1 MSAVPAM
8 LAMFYGALPPEVNT
22 ARLMAG
28 AGVGP
33 MYQAAAGW
41 EALAIS
47 LETQADELAGSL
59 SALSGAWQGSGSER
73 AVSAT
78 MPMVTWLHT
87 TAMQAQKRAMQALAQ
102 ASSYATAVATTPPI
116 PEIEQNHVTHAV
128 LEATNF
134 LGINTAPI
142 GVNEADYFVRM
153 WNQAAGAMEAYQAE
167 TSVNTLFEPIPPIKP
182 IVMPGVGEST
192 AAAVMAETAP
202 GVAGAAMRNL
212 IMAQVVGQSTIESAA
227 MWTGNAASQ
236 FAFAAD
242 RAESQA
248 SKAETTGEKAG
259 SQQDKTQGGQQGAQ
273 MMMQVAS
280 QVGSQAAQLPQQ
292 IGQLIG
298 QPVQQLSQPLQQV
311 TQIFSQMGSSFGNNG
326 AQMGLMGASPFSNH
340 PLAGG
345 SGAASGAG
353 LVRAASLPG
362 MGGTV
367 ARTPLMASLVGNA
380 EGAST
385 AAAQAEAG
393 AAAGAANAGK
403 APVSSAGGA
412 GAGMGPGAKGEKG
425 GGTREALKAPGVLVQ
440 DLDDDDDDW

>member
-59 SALSGAWQGSGSER
+59 AALTGSWQGSGSER

-78 MPMVTWLHT
+78 QPMVLWLHT

-102 ASSYATAVATTPPI
+102 ASSYAAAVVATPPI
-116 PEIEQNHVTHAV
+116 PEIEQNHVTHGV

-167 TSVNTLFEPIPPIKP
+167 TSMNTVFEPIPPMKP
-182 IVMPGVGEST
+182 IVMPGVAESAT
-192 AAAVMAETAP
+192 AAVLAETAP

-212 IMAQVVGQSTIESAA
+212 IMAQVVGQSAVESAA
-227 MWTGNAASQ
+227 LWTGNAASQ
-236 FAFAAD
+236 LVNAAD
-242 RAESQA
+242 RAESQV
-248 SKAETTGEKAG
+248 SKGETAAEKAG
-259 SQQDKTQGGQQGAQ
+259 GQQAKAQQGSQ

-280 QVGSQAAQLPQQ
+280 QVGSQAMQLPQQ
-292 IGQLIG
+292 LGQLIG

-353 LVRAASLPG
+353 LVRAASMPG
-362 MGGTV
+362 MGGTA
-367 ARTPLMASLVGNA
+367 ARTPLMASLVGGP
-380 EGAST
+380 EGAS

-403 APVSSAGGA
+403 APVSSAGGG

>member
-59 SALSGAWQGSGSER
+59 AALTGSWQGSGSER

-78 MPMVTWLHT
+78 QPMVVWLHT

-102 ASSYATAVATTPPI
+102 ASSYAAAVVATPPI
-116 PEIEQNHVTHAV
+116 PEIEQNHVTHGV

-167 TSVNTLFEPIPPIKP
+167 TSMNTLFEPIPPMKP
-182 IVMPGVGEST
+182 IVMPGVAESAT
-192 AAAVMAETAP
+192 AAVLAETAP
-202 GVAGAAMRNL
+202 GVAGAAMRNM
-212 IMAQVVGQSTIESAA
+212 IMAQVVGQSAVESAA
-227 MWTGNAASQ
+227 LWTGNAASQ
-236 FAFAAD
+236 MVNAAD
-242 RAESQA
+242 RAESQV
-248 SKAETTGEKAG
+248 SKGETAAEKAG
-259 SQQDKTQGGQQGAQ
+259 GQQDKAQQGSQ

-280 QVGSQAAQLPQQ
+280 QVGSQAMQLPQQ
-292 IGQLIG
+292 LGQLIG

-353 LVRAASLPG
+353 LVRAASMPG
-362 MGGTV
+362 MGGT
-367 ARTPLMASLVGNA
+367 APRTPLMASLVGGA
-380 EGAST
+380 EGAS

>member
-59 SALSGAWQGSGSER
+59 SALTGTWQGSASER

-87 TAMQAQKRAMQALAQ
+87 TAMQAQKRAMQAIAQ
-102 ASSYATAVATTPPI
+102 ATSYATAVATTPPI

-167 TSVNTLFEPIPPIKP
+167 TSMNTLFEPIPPMKP
-182 IVMPGVGEST
+182 IVMPGVAEATT
-192 AAAVMAETAP
+192 AAVLAEAAP

-212 IMAQVVGQSTIESAA
+212 IMAQVVGQTAVESAA
-227 MWTGNAASQ
+227 LWTGNAASQ

-242 RAESQA
+242 RAESQS
-248 SKAETTGEKAG
+248 SKAESAAQKASG
-259 SQQDKTQGGQQGAQ
+259 QQDTAQQGTQ

-280 QVGSQAAQLPQQ
+280 QVGSQAMQLPQQ
-292 IGQLIG
+292 VGQLIG

-345 SGAASGAG
+345 SGAATGAG
-353 LVRAASLPG
+353 LVRAASVPG
-362 MGGTV
+362 MGGTA
-367 ARTPLMASLVGNA
+367 ARTPLMASLVGGP
-380 EGAST
+380 EGAS
-385 AAAQAEAG
+385 AAAQVEAG
-393 AAAGAANAGK
+393 AAAGASGAGK

-412 GAGMGPGAKGEKG
+412 GAGMAPGAKGEKG

>member
-59 SALSGAWQGSGSER
+59 AALTGTWQGSASER

-78 MPMVTWLHT
+78 QPMVLWLHT
-87 TAMQAQKRAMQALAQ
+87 TAMQAQKRAMQAIAQ
-102 ASSYATAVATTPPI
+102 ASSYATALATTPPI

-167 TSVNTLFEPIPPIKP
+167 TSMNTLFEPIPPMKP
-182 IVMPGVGEST
+182 IVMPGVAEST
-192 AAAVMAETAP
+192 AAAVLAETAP
-202 GVAGAAMRNL
+202 GMASAAVRNL

-227 MWTGNAASQ
+227 LWTGNAASQ

-242 RAESQA
+242 RAEGQST
-248 SKAETTGEKAG
+248 KAESAAQKTSG
-259 SQQDKTQGGQQGAQ
+259 QQDKAQQGTQ

-280 QVGSQAAQLPQQ
+280 QVGSQAMQLPQQ
-292 IGQLIG
+292 LGQLVG
-298 QPVQQLSQPLQQV
+298 QPMQQLSQPLQQV

-353 LVRAASLPG
+353 LVRAASMPG
-362 MGGTV
+362 MGGTA
-367 ARTPLMASLVGNA
+367 ARTPLMASLVGSP
-380 EGAST
+380 EGASS

-412 GAGMGPGAKGEKG
+412 GAGMGPGVKGEKG

>member
-59 SALSGAWQGSGSER
+59 SALTGTWQGSASER

-78 MPMVTWLHT
+78 QPMVLWLHT
-87 TAMQAQKRAMQALAQ
+87 TAMQAQKRAMQAIAQ

-116 PEIEQNHVTHAV
+116 PEIEQNHITHGV

-167 TSVNTLFEPIPPIKP
+167 TSMNTLFEPIPPMKP
-182 IVMPGVGEST
+182 IVMPGVAEATT
-192 AAAVMAETAP
+192 AAVLAEAAP
-202 GVAGAAMRNL
+202 GVAGAAMRNM
-212 IMAQVVGQSTIESAA
+212 IMAQVVGQTAVESAA
-227 MWTGNAASQ
+227 LWTGNAASQ

-242 RAESQA
+242 RAESQT
-248 SKAETTGEKAG
+248 SKAESAAQKASG
-259 SQQDKTQGGQQGAQ
+259 QQDKAQQGTQ
-273 MMMQVAS
+273 MMLQVAS
-280 QVGSQAAQLPQQ
+280 QVGSQAMQLPQQ
-292 IGQLIG
+292 LGQLVG

-311 TQIFSQMGSSFGNNG
+311 TQIFSQMGSGFGNNG

-353 LVRAASLPG
+353 LVRAASMPG
-362 MGGTV
+362 MGGTA
-367 ARTPLMASLVGNA
+367 ARTPLMASLVGGP
-380 EGAST
+380 EGAS
-385 AAAQAEAG
+385 AAAQVEAG
-393 AAAGAANAGK
+393 AQAGASGAGK

-412 GAGMGPGAKGEKG
+412 GAGMGHGVKGEKG

>member
-59 SALSGAWQGSGSER
+59 SALAGSWQGSASDQ
-73 AVSAT
+73 AVTST
-78 MPMVTWLHT
+78 QPMVLWLHT

-116 PEIEQNHVTHAV
+116 PEIEQNHVTHGV

-167 TSVNTLFEPIPPIKP
+167 TSMNTLFEPIPPIKP
-182 IVMPGVGEST
+182 IVMPGVAES
-192 AAAVMAETAP
+192 AAAAALAESAP
-202 GVAGAAMRNL
+202 GVAGAAMRNM
-212 IMAQVVGQSTIESAA
+212 IMAHVVGQTAVESAA
-227 MWTGNAASQ
+227 LWMGNGASQ
-236 FAFAAD
+236 LAFAAD
-242 RAESQA
+242 RAESQS
-248 SKAETTGEKAG
+248 SKVESAAQKAG
-259 SQQDKTQGGQQGAQ
+259 GQEDKAQQGTQ

-280 QVGSQAAQLPQQ
+280 QVGSQAMQVPQQ
-292 IGQLIG
+292 LGQLIG

-311 TQIFSQMGSSFGNNG
+311 TQIFSQMGSGFGNNG

-345 SGAASGAG
+345 SGAASGSG
-353 LVRAASLPG
+353 LVRAASMPG
-362 MGGTV
+362 MGGTAV
-367 ARTPLMASLVGNA
+367 RTPLMASLVGSA
-380 EGAST
+380 EGASSV
-385 AAAQAEAG
+385 AAQAEAG

-403 APVSSAGGA
+403 APVGGAGGA

>member
-59 SALSGAWQGSGSER
+59 SALTGSWQGAASER

-78 MPMVTWLHT
+78 QPMVLWLHT

-102 ASSYATAVATTPPI
+102 ASSYATAVVATPPI
-116 PEIEQNHVTHAV
+116 PEIEQNHVTHGV

-167 TSVNTLFEPIPPIKP
+167 TSMNTLFEPIPPMKP
-182 IVMPGVGEST
+182 IVMPGVAESAT
-192 AAAVMAETAP
+192 AAVLAETAP
-202 GVAGAAMRNL
+202 GVAGAAMRNM
-212 IMAQVVGQSTIESAA
+212 IMAQVVGQSAVESAA
-227 MWTGNAASQ
+227 LWTGGAASQ

-248 SKAETTGEKAG
+248 SKAQSAGEKAAG
-259 SQQDKTQGGQQGAQ
+259 QQDKAQQGTQ

-280 QVGSQAAQLPQQ
+280 QVGSQAMQLPQQ
-292 IGQLIG
+292 IGQLIT

-345 SGAASGAG
+345 SGAASGSG

-362 MGGTV
+362 MGGS
-367 ARTPLMASLVGNA
+367 APRTPLMASLVGSA
-380 EGAST
+380 ESALAT
-385 AAAQAEAG
+385 PVEAG
-393 AAAGAANAGK
+393 AAAGGSGSGK